1 MKKLEVDRQYQAARA
16 ELMGRPTFHVLS
28 PKDYGEEYLPRP
40 SRFRKLAIG
49 IAIYIALIIA
59 GAAFLL
65 DKFKI
70 IPN

>member
-28 PKDYGEEYLPRP
+28 PKDYGEEYLPKPKSHR
-40 SRFRKLAIG
+40 LAVAF
-49 IAIYIALIIA
+49 AIYIALIIA
-59 GAAFLL
+59 GASFLF
-65 DKFKI
+65 DKLKI